1 MTNETKI
8 NCPNC
13 GQQIDVNNVIA
24 HQLDE
29 EYKKKYNAQL
39 SEEKKKF
46 QEEFGK
52 LEKQKQE
59 FEKQKSEQDKLIAEK
74 VTSQVK
80 NEKAALE
87 KELKTKI
94 ESEQSERIELI
105 EKELQEKSEQVKELN
120 KTKAEV
126 EKIKREKNELK
137 ETLEAENAQKLNQQI
152 AEEKDRI
159 RKIEQ
164 DKNELVVKELQKQLE
179 DQKKLTEEMK
189 RKQEQGSMQLQ
200 GEVQELGIEEWL
212 SDNFPLDTITE
223 IKKGERGADCLQTVH
238 TRTRQNCGTIYYE
251 SKRTKDFKNNW
262 LEKFRDDIRE
272 KGANIGVLVTDV
284 FPKGMER
291 MGLVDGIWVC
301 SYDEFKG
308 LCVVLRESIIQL
320 SSVVSAQENKG
331 EKMVMLYDFLTSN
344 EFRLQVEAIV
354 EGFTQMQTDLNSEKR
369 SIMGHWKKR
378 EKQIQKVLLNTNHM
392 YNSIKGIAGSAIQ
405 PIKTLELPEATI
417 DELEDGE

>member
-13 GQQIDVNNVIA
+13 GQEIDVNNVIA

-46 QEEFGK
+46 QDEFGK
-52 LEKQKQE
+52 LEQQKQD
-59 FEKQKSEQDKLIAEK
+59 FEKQKSEQEKLIAEK
-74 VTSQVK
+74 VNLQVK

-120 KTKAEV
+120 RTKAEI
-126 EKIKREKNELK
+126 EKIRREKNELK

-159 RKIEQ
+159 RKSEQ
-164 DKNELVVKELQKQLE
+164 DKHELVVKELQKQLE

-212 SDNFPLDTITE
+212 TDNFPLDTITE
-223 IKKGERGADCLQTVH
+223 IKKGERGADCLQVVH

-272 KGANIGVLVTDV
+272 KGANLGVLVTDV

-405 PIKTLELPEATI
+405 PIKTLELPEPTT

>member
-1 MTNETKI
+1 MANETKI
-8 NCPNC
+8 LCPKC
-13 GQQIDVNNVIA
+13 GEEIDVNNVIA
-24 HQLDE
+24 HQLEE
-29 EYKKKYNAQL
+29 EYKKKLNAQL
-39 SEEKKKF
+39 SEEKKRLKD
-46 QEEFGK
+46 EFDK
-52 LEKQKQE
+52 IESQKQQLE
-59 FEKQKSEQDKLIAEK
+59 QQKTEQEKLIAER
-74 VTSQVK
+74 VHTQVK
-80 NEKAALE
+80 SERDSLE
-87 KELKTKI
+87 RELKSKI
-94 ESEQSERIELI
+94 EGEQSERIALI
-105 EKELQEKSEQVKELN
+105 EKELQEKSEQVRELN
-120 KTKAEV
+120 RTKAEI
-126 EKIKREKNELK
+126 EKIKREKEELK
-137 ETLEAENAQKLNQQI
+137 ESLEAENAVKLNQLI
-152 AEEKDRI
+152 AEERERI
-159 RKIEQ
+159 KKSEQ
-164 DKNELVVKELQKQLE
+164 DKNELKVKELQKQLE
-179 DQKKLTEEMK
+179 DQKKLTEEMQ

-212 SDNFPLDTITE
+212 STNFPLDTITE

-238 TRTRQNCGTIYYE
+238 TRTKQNCGTIYYE
-251 SKRTKDFKNNW
+251 SKRTKEFRTNW

-291 MGLVDGIWVC
+291 MGLVEGIWVC

-331 EKMVMLYDFLTSN
+331 DKMVMLYDFLTSN

-378 EKQIQKVLLNTNHM
+378 EKQILKVILNTNHM

-405 PIKTLELPEATI
+405 PIKTLELPEATLNEFEEG
-417 DELEDGE
+417 D

>member
-1 MTNETKI
+1 MMNI
-8 NCPNC
+8 
-13 GQQIDVNNVIA
+13 
-24 HQLDE
+24 
-29 EYKKKYNAQL
+29 KKKYNAQL

-46 QEEFGK
+46 QDEFGK
-52 LEKQKQE
+52 LEQQKQD
-59 FEKQKSEQDKLIAEK
+59 FEQQKSEQEKLIAEK

-94 ESEQSERIELI
+94 EGEQSERIELI
-105 EKELQEKSEQVKELN
+105 EKELQEKSEQVKELYR
-120 KTKAEV
+120 TKVEI

-137 ETLEAENAQKLNQQI
+137 GNLEAENAVILNQQI

-159 RKIEQ
+159 RKSEQ
-164 DKNELVVKELQKQLE
+164 IKNELVVKELQKQLE
-179 DQKKLTEEMK
+179 DQKKLTEEMT

-223 IKKGERGADCLQTVH
+223 IKKGERGADCLQVVH
-238 TRTRQNCGTIYYE
+238 TRTKQNCGTIYYE
-251 SKRTKDFKNNW
+251 SKRTKEFQNNW

-272 KGANIGVLVTDV
+272 KGANIGVLVTGV
-284 FPKGMER
+284 FPRGMER

-405 PIKTLELPEATI
+405 PIKILELSEPTT

>member
-8 NCPNC
+8 TCPNC
-13 GQQIDVNNVIA
+13 GHEIDVNNVIA

-46 QEEFGK
+46 QSELGK
-52 LEKQKQE
+52 LEQQKQD
-59 FEKQKSEQDKLIAEK
+59 FEKQKSEQEKLIADK
-74 VTSQVK
+74 VCSQVK
-80 NEKAALE
+80 SEKAALE

-94 ESEQSERIELI
+94 QSEQSERIELI

-120 KTKAEV
+120 RTKAEI

-137 ETLEAENAQKLNQQI
+137 DSLEAENAKKLNQQI
-152 AEEKDRI
+152 TEEKEKI
-159 RKIEQ
+159 RKSEQ
-164 DKNELVVKELQKQLE
+164 DKNEFIVKELNKQLE

-212 SDNFPLDTITE
+212 SAQFPLDTITE
-223 IKKGERGADCLQTVH
+223 IKKGEKGADCLQTVH
-238 TRTRQNCGTIYYE
+238 TRARQNCGTIYYE
-251 SKRTKDFKNNW
+251 SKRTKKFEISW
-262 LEKFRDDIRE
+262 LEKFRNDIRE
-272 KGANIGVLVTDV
+272 KGANIGVLVTDA
-284 FPKGMER
+284 FPKGIER
-291 MGLVDGIWVC
+291 MELMDGIWVC

-308 LCVVLRESIIQL
+308 LCAVLRESIIQF

-331 EKMVMLYDFLTSN
+331 GKMVMLYDFLISN

-405 PIKTLELPEATI
+405 PIKALELPEAAVEEI
-417 DELEDGE
+417 EDGE

>member
-13 GQQIDVNNVIA
+13 GQEIDVNNVIA

-46 QEEFGK
+46 QDEFGK
-52 LEKQKQE
+52 LEQQKQD

-74 VTSQVK
+74 VNSQVK

-105 EKELQEKSEQVKELN
+105 EKELQEKSEQVKDLN
-120 KTKAEV
+120 RTKAEI

-137 ETLEAENAQKLNQQI
+137 ETLEAENAKKLNQQI

-159 RKIEQ
+159 RKSEQ

-223 IKKGERGADCLQTVH
+223 IKKGERGADCLQVVH
-238 TRTRQNCGTIYYE
+238 TKTRQNCGTIYYE

-308 LCVVLRESIIQL
+308 LCVVLRESIVQL

-405 PIKTLELPEATI
+405 PIKTLELPEPTT